1 MFLGT
6 FEHLIDERNRLMLPK
21 KFRQD
26 LGRMAVLTRGLDG
39 CLFLYPVSSW
49 KKIEKKL
56 VETPLTNKD
65 ARNFARHMLSGAM
78 EVEVDKFGRV
88 LLPSYLKEYAKLKK
102 NTVILGLGERIEV
115 WDKSTWKTYT
125 EKLEKKT
132 DEVAERL
139 SELGI

>member
-6 FEHLIDERNRLMLPK
+6 FEHSIDEKNRLMLPK

-26 LGRMAVLTRGLDG
+26 LGRSGVLTRGLDG
-39 CLFLYPVSSW
+39 CLFLYPTSSW

-56 VETPLTNKD
+56 IETPLTSRD
-65 ARNFARHMLSGAM
+65 ARSFARHMLSGAM
-78 EVEVDKFGRV
+78 EVEIDKFGRV
-88 LLPSYLKEYAKLKK
+88 LLPLYLKKYAKLSKEA
-102 NTVILGLGERIEV
+102 VVLGLGERVEIWGKSV
-115 WDKSTWKTYT
+115 WGKYSL
-125 EKLEKKT
+125 KLAEKT

>member
-6 FEHLIDERNRLMLPK
+6 FEHAIDDRNRLMLPK

-26 LGRMAVLTRGLDG
+26 LGRTAVVTRGLDG

-56 VETPLTNKD
+56 IETPLTSRD
-65 ARNFARHMLSGAM
+65 ARSFARHMLSGAM

-88 LLPSYLKEYAKLKK
+88 LLPSYLKKYGRLAKEA
-102 NTVILGLGERIEV
+102 VVLGLGERIEV
-115 WDKSTWKTYT
+115 WDKKVWKTYST
-125 EKLEKKT
+125 KLDEKT